1 VLRTAYGTDPAQFA
15 ELHRPHHAQ
24 HAGVVVVVHGGF
36 WRARYDLDYGRPIA
50 RDLAANGITAWN
62 IEYRRVGNGG
72 GWPATADDVGA
83 AIDRL
88 ADLDVDTSRVV
99 AVGHSA
105 GGQLAV
111 WAAGRTDARVP
122 LSAAV
127 AQAGVL
133 DLGAAARAELGAGAV
148 ADFLGGTP
156 DDIPD
161 RYRAADPLAAAP
173 LDVPVLCVHARAD
186 DTVPIE
192 QSEAYVARGGAAVLR
207 EVPGGHF
214 TVIDPQDPSW
224 ASVRTALVALLSG
237 AGLT

>member
-1 VLRTAYGTDPAQFA
+1 MLRTAYGTDPAQFA